1 MYLRLRANQDGE
13 SLAAYL
19 HRDNAP
25 SVRELDLTDCVL
37 LVRGEWP
44 ALIVQ
49 CSYLTTL
56 RCLGCGFQPTDIITL
71 LWRLRHLVVVE
82 FSLLLE
88 TDAQSELQR
97 MAHAVV
103 QYGSDAKAP
112 SLRRM
117 YVEVGYVHA
126 IFLPVL
132 LRSCP
137 YLHNLQV
144 HFSGGIFWYAFRLLH
159 DAIVS
164 DDSVEIITFT
174 AELSAPV
181 QLDPRAPLDLT
192 SCAAICSNVTHSK
205 STGSFSVVRLADL
218 ADDVVQGRP
227 PRILP
232 VQMILVAV
240 HHEGDIT
247 EKWIRM
253 ASQGHDWAHVRQ
265 LCLLLLAPD
274 PACIQH
280 PMASI
285 TYRNVLFQFFSTALS
300 NIVELNLSLFHFGP
314 DLDFGWILREVFL
327 VNLKSLSASL
337 CGLRSASTLDY
348 LSHRCPFLDD
358 LDVRVLGTC
367 GDAAVP
373 CACCD
378 THWRRYIDGVR
389 GDEWGPLFYRRLRRL
404 TLADIAD
411 PVWLLW
417 FVDSCGPTDTVRIC
431 NTPRMPD
438 YVILTR
444 ALARKSMPTSL
455 VLRHDHL
462 RFDDPS
468 LLHGLRSIVSLQYLY
483 LISAVYLPLDVV
495 LQCVRGLSAG
505 LPHLLCVHVHW
516 RGTLGDT
523 DVRRVTWMRLPD
535 PRDRQG
541 VLQVDGPC
549 FQSCSTATFIGLAK
563 PLYHEVQPMV

>member
-137 YLHNLQV
+137 LFAQSTSSFFGW
-144 HFSGGIFWYAFRLLH
+144 HFL
-159 DAIVS
+159 
-164 DDSVEIITFT
+164 
-174 AELSAPV
+174 
-181 QLDPRAPLDLT
+181 
-192 SCAAICSNVTHSK
+192 

-253 ASQGHDWAHVRQ
+253 A
-265 LCLLLLAPD
+265 
-274 PACIQH
+274 
-280 PMASI
+280 
-285 TYRNVLFQFFSTALS
+285 
-300 NIVELNLSLFHFGP
+300 
-314 DLDFGWILREVFL
+314 
-327 VNLKSLSASL
+327 
-337 CGLRSASTLDY
+337 
-348 LSHRCPFLDD
+348 
-358 LDVRVLGTC
+358 
-367 GDAAVP
+367 
-373 CACCD
+373 
-378 THWRRYIDGVR
+378 
-389 GDEWGPLFYRRLRRL
+389 
-404 TLADIAD
+404 
-411 PVWLLW
+411 
-417 FVDSCGPTDTVRIC
+417 
-431 NTPRMPD
+431 
-438 YVILTR
+438 
-444 ALARKSMPTSL
+444 
-455 VLRHDHL
+455 
-462 RFDDPS
+462 
-468 LLHGLRSIVSLQYLY
+468 
-483 LISAVYLPLDVV
+483 
-495 LQCVRGLSAG
+495 
-505 LPHLLCVHVHW
+505 
-516 RGTLGDT
+516 
-523 DVRRVTWMRLPD
+523 
-535 PRDRQG
+535 
-541 VLQVDGPC
+541 
-549 FQSCSTATFIGLAK
+549 
-563 PLYHEVQPMV
+563 